1 MVHNGRTRGVR
12 CKASEESMKRISILS
27 LVLTLVS
34 CSTQNEITSALGGG
48 YLFRPD
54 TLFSSAKDAVS
65 DGYWDKPVGL
75 TGPHLIVVD
84 TQLQQAKYY
93 IGERQVGLSAIS
105 SGRAGHGTPRGTFS
119 IISKDIDHK
128 SASYGSIVD
137 AAGNTLI
144 EEYTVGHP
152 IPAGGHYKGAEMNFG
167 MQITS
172 GGIWMHEGIVT
183 SAPES
188 HGCIRLPRKMAEI
201 FFENT
206 PIGTKVII
214 K

>member
-1 MVHNGRTRGVR
+1 M
-12 CKASEESMKRISILS
+12 L
-27 LVLTLVS
+27 
-34 CSTQNEITSALGGG
+34 
-48 YLFRPD
+48 
-54 TLFSSAKDAVS
+54 AVS
-65 DGYWDKPVGL
+65 
-75 TGPHLIVVD
+75 
-84 TQLQQAKYY
+84 
-93 IGERQVGLSAIS
+93 S
-105 SGRAGHGTPRGTFS
+105 
-119 IISKDIDHK
+119 
-128 SASYGSIVD
+128 GSIVD

-144 EEYTVGHP
+144 AEYTVGQP

-172 GGIWMHEGIVT
+172 SGIWMHEGIVT